1 MNMHPFLF
9 MPRAAGRLLAAGAL
23 TALLA
28 ACASVDLGQ
37 RYDPPPVRMPGEQAS
52 GSALQPAQPAVSEQP
67 LSQPVQPSSTEGQP
81 LPPLGETG
89 SELPQ
94 SGAQPAPIT
103 DPNAHI
109 LTFSTRLAGGSA
121 VPPSRSQASGQI
133 DAIYDT
139 QSRLLRWKASWHDL
153 SSPITGIA
161 FHGPAQQ
168 GQTAPM
174 TMIWPGPF
182 GPRYEGRAT
191 LTPQQALDLQQGS
204 WYINVTTQSWP
215 GGEIRGQMHVVR

>member
-1 MNMHPFLF
+1 MNTHPFLF
-9 MPRAAGRLLAAGAL
+9 MPRAAGRLMAAGAL

-52 GSALQPAQPAVSEQP
+52 GSAL
-67 LSQPVQPSSTEGQP
+67 
-81 LPPLGETG
+81 
-89 SELPQ
+89 
-94 SGAQPAPIT
+94 QPAPIT